1 MAFRTLTL
9 EQFAD
14 ALAARTPAP
23 GGGAVAAVTLAHAS
37 ALGAMVLEFTLGK
50 PAFSAHEGDNAAAL
64 RRLGELRHAALEL
77 ADRDA
82 EAYGALNALWKLP
95 KDAPA
100 RQGPTWDA
108 AVAEAIE
115 APQAILEAAAE
126 VASTCSGLAARTNP
140 NLASDL
146 AIAIDL
152 ARVAARAAAHN
163 VAVNLPSVRDAAVRD
178 ARRARMDAA
187 LAAADAAAGPAGT
200 AHA

>member
-1 MAFRTLTL
+1 MAFRTLTV
-9 EQFAD
+9 EEFAD

-23 GGGAVAAVTLAHAS
+23 GGGAVAAVTLAHAA
-37 ALGAMVLEFTLGK
+37 ALGSMVLEFTLGK
-50 PAFSAHEGDNAAAL
+50 PAFAAHEGSNAAVLARL
-64 RRLGELRHAALEL
+64 RELRHAALAL

-100 RQGPTWDA
+100 RQGPAWDT
-108 AVAEAIE
+108 AVAEAID

-126 VASTCSGLAARTNP
+126 VASTCSGLAARTNA

-146 AIAIDL
+146 AIAVDL

-163 VAVNLPSVRDAAVRD
+163 VAVNLPSVRDAAARE

-187 LAAADAAAGPAGT
+187 LAAAGAVAGA

>member
-9 EQFAD
+9 EEFAD

-37 ALGAMVLEFTLGK
+37 ALGSMVLEFTAGK
-50 PAFSAHEGDNAAAL
+50 PAFAAHEGANAASL
-64 RRLGELRHAALEL
+64 RRLGELRHAALAL

-82 EAYGALNALWKLP
+82 AAYSALNALWRLP

-100 RQGPTWDA
+100 RHGAAWDD
-108 AVAEAIE
+108 AVAEAID

-126 VASTCSGLAARTNP
+126 VASTCAGMAARTNP

-146 AIAIDL
+146 AIAVDL

-163 VAVNLPSVRDAAVRD
+163 VAVNLPSVRHAAARD

-187 LAAADAAAGPAGT
+187 LAAAGA

>member
-9 EQFAD
+9 EEFAD

-23 GGGAVAAVTLAHAS
+23 GGGAVAAVTLAHAA

-50 PAFSAHEGDNAAAL
+50 PAFAAHEGPNAAAL
-64 RRLGELRHAALEL
+64 RRLGELRHAALAL

-82 EAYGALNALWKLP
+82 EAYGALNALWRLP

-100 RQGPTWDA
+100 RQGTEWDA
-108 AVAEAIE
+108 AVAEAID

-126 VASTCSGLAARTNP
+126 VASTCAALSARTNA

-146 AIAIDL
+146 AIAVDL

-163 VAVNLPSVRDAAVRD
+163 VAVNLPSVRDAADREG
-178 ARRARMDAA
+178 RRARMDAA
-187 LAAADAAAGPAGT
+187 LAAAGAGT